1 MDLTT
6 LKSRLFEAFG
16 GFADKRI
23 KNLAKADYFLCY
35 DHDAAPKDAQGK
47 LFLWFCTVGLRAVE
61 GDLVHIHMGSAMPRN
76 AKVDA
81 WWDAN
86 TATGQY
92 GAKVL
97 PITPE
102 TIGKLGE
109 LANLIAAITKN
120 PYSVKAYK
128 HVCPEVAEVLRMTEQ
143 RLKTIWMA
151 A

>member
-1 MDLTT
+1 MDLTS
-6 LKSRLFEAFG
+6 LKSSLFEAFG

-47 LFLWFCTVGLRAVE
+47 LFLWFCPIGLRAIA
-61 GDLVHIHMGSAMPRN
+61 GDLVHIHMGKAMPRN
-76 AKVDA
+76 IEVDA

-86 TATGQY
+86 TVAGQY
-92 GAKVL
+92 GQKIV
-97 PITPE
+97 PVTPA

-109 LANLIAAITKN
+109 LASLIAAITKK

-128 HVCPEVAEVLRMTEQ
+128 YVCPEVAEVLRLTEQ
-143 RLKTIWMA
+143 RLREIWMA
-151 A
+151 T